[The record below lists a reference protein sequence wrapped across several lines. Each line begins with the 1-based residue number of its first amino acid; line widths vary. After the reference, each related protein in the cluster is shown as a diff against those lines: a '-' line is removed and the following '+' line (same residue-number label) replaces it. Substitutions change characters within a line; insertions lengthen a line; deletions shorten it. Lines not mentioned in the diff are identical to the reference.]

1 MDWKYKGTLTGSHEM
16 RKRNR
21 CFLAAGL
28 ALLGLFAASASAQE
42 SPYKDLLGKWDVQTE
57 DGQYTFV
64 WTFVLDKGELT
75 GTSVSN
81 SGEFKMENLKYENG
95 KVTFLVNVG
104 SGGQT
109 MPIQFSAVIEGDA
122 LRGGLSLQ
130 FGEANIAGKKKK

>member
-1 MDWKYKGTLTGSHEM
+1 MKKMNCLLPAVIM
-16 RKRNR
+16 
-21 CFLAAGL
+21 AVL
-28 ALLGLFAASASAQE
+28 ALLVSSAFAQE
-42 SPYKDLLGKWDVQTE
+42 NPYKDLLGKWDVQTE

-64 WTFVLDKGELT
+64 WTFVMDKDALT

-109 MPIQFSAVIEGDA
+109 MPIQFSAIIEGDT

-130 FGEANIAGKKKK
+130 YGEANIVGKRKK

>member
-1 MDWKYKGTLTGSHEM
+1 MKKMT
-16 RKRNR
+16 R
-21 CFLAAGL
+21 FILAAGL
-28 ALLGLFAASASAQE
+28 VLLCQLVSAAAFGQKD
-42 SPYKDLLGKWDVQTE
+42 PYKDLLGKWDVQTE

-95 KVTFLVNVG
+95 KVTFLVNVS

>member
-1 MDWKYKGTLTGSHEM
+1 MKKKNLLILT
-16 RKRNR
+16 
-21 CFLAAGL
+21 AGL
-28 ALLGLFAASASAQE
+28 VFSGWMLAVTAIAQE
-42 SPYKDLLGKWDVQTE
+42 DTYKDLLGKWDVQTE

-81 SGEFKMENLKYENG
+81 SGEFKMENLKFENG